1 MKILSTCLR
10 CGISDLNPAVNNA
23 CPRCGAELYDDSV
36 YVPSVESNLLDCGAS
51 DDSVAAAVVDAVV
64 DADEIEREIFDALER
79 GDYERAQSA
88 ITRIK
93 RIEEKKHRGYFAQ
106 LLLDYNLRNPE
117 ELLDKDYIKTNV
129 YVYLRSSERTRY
141 GISEIVLRRESS
153 AIFEKNLDKAI
164 CYATNIEDKLKYIE
178 FKEEY
183 LKLNVEAQKEILDR
197 QFAEIEAKVNSINA
211 KERGSRSKLSLC
223 ESRLMPLKVSKSKY
237 QVLAKI
243 REKKQKCT
251 EEFMK
256 NVMFSLFY
264 LYVGMLLSVMVY
276 CWEDNLVS
284 LLGGAKLYMME
295 NPVLLVFLFILCAAY
310 VGVTLYYKRDLL
322 YYYVAVCAIILV
334 LDSILVGDTGD
345 VFTLIEMWENF
356 Y

>member
-1 MKILSTCLR
+1 MDMKILSTCLR

-36 YVPSVESNLLDCGAS
+36 YVPSVASNLLDCGES
-51 DDSVAAAVVDAVV
+51 DGSLAAAVV

-79 GDYERAQSA
+79 GDYEKAQSA
-88 ITRIK
+88 ITQIK

-129 YVYLRSSERTRY
+129 YAYLRSSERTRY
-141 GISEIVLRRESS
+141 GISEIVLRSESS

-197 QFAEIEAKVNSINA
+197 HFAEIEAEVNSINS
-211 KERGSRSKLSLC
+211 KERGSRLKLSLC
-223 ESRLMPLKVSKSKY
+223 ESRLVPLKVSKSKY

-264 LYVGMLLSVMVY
+264 LYVGVLLSVMVF
-276 CWEDNLVS
+276 CWGDNLAS
-284 LLGGAKLYMME
+284 LLGGVRLSMME

-345 VFTLIEMWENF
+345 AFIIIEILESYF
-356 Y
+356 

>member
-1 MKILSTCLR
+1 MDMKILSTCLR

-36 YVPSVESNLLDCGAS
+36 YVPSVASNLLDCGAS
-51 DDSVAAAVVDAVV
+51 DDSVAAAVV

-79 GDYERAQSA
+79 GDYEKAQDA
-88 ITRIK
+88 ISRIK

-117 ELLDKDYIKTNV
+117 ELLDKDYIKANV

-141 GISEIVLRRESS
+141 GISEIVLRSESS

-178 FKEEY
+178 FKEKY
-183 LKLNVEAQKEILDR
+183 LKLNVEAQKEILER
-197 QFAEIEAKVNSINA
+197 QFAEIEAEVNSINA
-211 KERGSRSKLSLC
+211 KERGSRLKLSLC
-223 ESRLMPLKVSKSKY
+223 ESRLVPLKVSKSKY

-243 REKKQKCT
+243 REKRQKCT
-251 EEFMK
+251 EEVMK
-256 NVMFSLFY
+256 NVLFSLFY
-264 LYVGMLLSVMVY
+264 LYVGVLLSVMVF
-276 CWEDNLVS
+276 CWGDTVPLILS
-284 LLGGAKLYMME
+284 GTSFSIME
-295 NPVLLVFLFILCAAY
+295 NPVLLIFLLILCTAY

-322 YYYVAVCAIILV
+322 YYYLAVCAIILV

-345 VFTLIEMWENF
+345 VFTLIEMLEPF